1 MATVTSI
8 AQAIATQMD
17 ALSFVDKASVSEYIG
32 AATGVRTC
40 AAFVI
45 PYDQETRA
53 EYVSFGDSV
62 MLKHTL
68 TVEFWCPV
76 NVGKPETAFQ
86 TARDAAYYAIV
97 RLLAYDGTGYT
108 LDRSIGFVE
117 RVNPEPVIVAN
128 VPWIVSMLR
137 VPVENTVEF

>member
-8 AQAIATQMD
+8 AQAIVTQLD
-17 ALSFVDKASVSEYIG
+17 ALSFVDKASSTEYIQ
-32 AATGVRTC
+32 AATGVKTC

-62 MLKHTL
+62 TLKHTL

-76 NVGKPETAFQ
+76 NVGKPETAFA
-86 TARDAAYYAIV
+86 TARDAGYYAIV
-97 RLLAYDGTGYT
+97 RLLGYDGAGYT

-117 RVNPEPVIVAN
+117 RVNPEPVTVAN

-137 VPVENTVEF
+137 VPVENEVTF

>member
-17 ALSFVDKASVSEYIG
+17 ALSFVDKASSTEYIQ

-53 EYVSFGDSV
+53 EYVTFGDSV
-62 MLKHTL
+62 VLKHVL
-68 TVEFWCPV
+68 TVEFWCPM
-76 NVGKPETAFQ
+76 NTAQPGTAFT

-97 RLLAYDGTGYT
+97 RLLGYNGTGYT
-108 LDRSIGFVE
+108 LDRTIGFVE
-117 RVNPEPVIVAN
+117 RVNPEPVTVAN

-137 VPVENTVEF
+137 VPVEQEVTF

>member
-17 ALSFVDKASVSEYIG
+17 ALPFVDKASSTEYIS
-32 AATGVRTC
+32 AATGVKTC

-53 EYVSFGDSV
+53 EYSSFGDTV
-62 MLKHTL
+62 TLKHTL
-68 TVEFWCPV
+68 TVEFWCPM
-76 NVGKPETAFQ
+76 NTAQPSGAF
-86 TARDAAYYAIV
+86 TVARDAGYYAIV
-97 RLLAYDGTGYT
+97 KLLANDGTGYT
-108 LDRSIGFVE
+108 LDRTIGFVE
-117 RVNPEPVIVAN
+117 RVNPEPVTVAN

-137 VPVENTVEF
+137 VPVENEVTF